1 MSDKTEQPT
10 PKRLR
15 ESREKGDVCKS
26 QDVPSALTVLALSIY
41 IVVMGRQLLE
51 SLLAMMEL
59 PMKLLSTPY
68 AEAAP
73 RAAEATFHIAVSIVA
88 PLVGLVMAVALVANL
103 GQVGILFAFKGAMPK
118 LENISPSKWF
128 QKVFSMRNLV
138 EFLKNIIK
146 VTVLGVT
153 VWVVMRDHLPTL
165 FAIQRG
171 TIWTLWE
178 VLGLALKDLLLM
190 AAGVFCV
197 IAAVDYLFQKWQYAK
212 NHMMSK
218 DEVKRE
224 YKEMEGDPQVKGKR
238 KQLHQEMISQNAL
251 GNVRKAKVLV
261 TNPTHYAVALDYE
274 KDRTPLPVI
283 LAKGEGFLAQRMIR
297 VAQEEGIPIMRNVPL
312 ARSLFENGTENAYI
326 PKDLIGPVAE
336 VLRWCSP
343 SSGNDERTGNEREA
357 RTSLRT
363 GVFGYPDQ
371 PLRRSGLGPPRQRR
385 QAVRPYQGR
394 RGPPKLCP
402 ARGSLRH
409 DAGQGGKPGVPP
421 LAAH

>member
-26 QDVPSALTVLALSIY
+26 QDVPSALTVLALSVY
-41 IVVMGRQLLE
+41 IVVMGGQLLE

-118 LENISPSKWF
+118 LENVSPSKWF
-128 QKVFSMRNLV
+128 QKVFSMKNLV

-171 TIWTLWE
+171 TIWTMWE
-178 VLGLALKDLLLM
+178 VLGMAVKDLLLM

-197 IAAVDYLFQKWQYAK
+197 IAAVDYLFQKWQYTK

-238 KQLHQEMISQNAL
+238 KQLHQEMLSQNAL

-312 ARSLFENGTENAYI
+312 SRILFENGTENAYI

-336 VLRWCSP
+336 VLRWVQ
-343 SSGNDERTGNEREA
+343 
-357 RTSLRT
+357 SL
-363 GVFGYPDQ
+363 Q
-371 PLRRSGLGPPRQRR
+371 RQ
-385 QAVRPYQGR
+385 
-394 RGPPKLCP
+394 
-402 ARGSLRH
+402 
-409 DAGQGGKPGVPP
+409 
-421 LAAH
+421 

>member
-26 QDVPSALTVLALSIY
+26 QDVPSALTVLALSVY
-41 IVVMGRQLLE
+41 IVVMGGHLLE

-73 RAAEATFHIAVSIVA
+73 RAAEATFHVAVSIVA

-118 LENISPSKWF
+118 LENVSPSKWF
-128 QKVFSMRNLV
+128 QKVFSMKNLV

-153 VWVVMRDHLPTL
+153 VWVVMRDQLPTL

-171 TIWTLWE
+171 TIWTMWE
-178 VLGLALKDLLLM
+178 VLGMAVKDLLLM

-197 IAAVDYLFQKWQYAK
+197 IAAVDYLFQKWQYTK

-238 KQLHQEMISQNAL
+238 KQLHQEMLSQNAL

-336 VLRWCSP
+336 VLRWVQ
-343 SSGNDERTGNEREA
+343 
-357 RTSLRT
+357 SL
-363 GVFGYPDQ
+363 Q
-371 PLRRSGLGPPRQRR
+371 RQ
-385 QAVRPYQGR
+385 
-394 RGPPKLCP
+394 
-402 ARGSLRH
+402 
-409 DAGQGGKPGVPP
+409 
-421 LAAH
+421 

>member
-1 MSDKTEQPT
+1 
-10 PKRLR
+10 
-15 ESREKGDVCKS
+15 
-26 QDVPSALTVLALSIY
+26 
-41 IVVMGRQLLE
+41 
-51 SLLAMMEL
+51 
-59 PMKLLSTPY
+59 
-68 AEAAP
+68 
-73 RAAEATFHIAVSIVA
+73 
-88 PLVGLVMAVALVANL
+88 MAVALVANL

-118 LENISPSKWF
+118 LENVSPSKWF
-128 QKVFSMRNLV
+128 QKVFSMKNLV

-171 TIWTLWE
+171 TIWTMWE
-178 VLGLALKDLLLM
+178 VLGMAVKDLLLM

-197 IAAVDYLFQKWQYAK
+197 IAAVDYLFQ
-212 NHMMSK
+212 
-218 DEVKRE
+218 KRE

-238 KQLHQEMISQNAL
+238 KQLHQEMLSQNAL

-336 VLRWCSP
+336 VLRWVQ
-343 SSGNDERTGNEREA
+343 
-357 RTSLRT
+357 SL
-363 GVFGYPDQ
+363 Q
-371 PLRRSGLGPPRQRR
+371 RQ
-385 QAVRPYQGR
+385 
-394 RGPPKLCP
+394 
-402 ARGSLRH
+402 
-409 DAGQGGKPGVPP
+409 
-421 LAAH
+421 

>member
-26 QDVPSALTVLALSIY
+26 QDVPSALTVLALSVY
-41 IVVMGRQLLE
+41 IVVMGGHLLE
-51 SLLAMMEL
+51 SLLAMVEGWVDCVVWRAGMAHL
-59 PMKLLSTPY
+59 PHI
-68 AEAAP
+68 AP

-118 LENISPSKWF
+118 LENVSPSKWF
-128 QKVFSMRNLV
+128 QKVFSMKNLV

-153 VWVVMRDHLPTL
+153 VWGVMRDHLPTL

-171 TIWTLWE
+171 TIWTMWE
-178 VLGLALKDLLLM
+178 VLGMAVKDLLLM

-197 IAAVDYLFQKWQYAK
+197 IAAVDYLFQKWQYTK

-238 KQLHQEMISQNAL
+238 KQLHQEMLSQNAL

-336 VLRWCSP
+336 VLRWVQ
-343 SSGNDERTGNEREA
+343 
-357 RTSLRT
+357 SL
-363 GVFGYPDQ
+363 Q
-371 PLRRSGLGPPRQRR
+371 RQ
-385 QAVRPYQGR
+385 
-394 RGPPKLCP
+394 
-402 ARGSLRH
+402 
-409 DAGQGGKPGVPP
+409 
-421 LAAH
+421 

>member
-26 QDVPSALTVLALSIY
+26 QDVPSALTVLALSVY
-41 IVVMGRQLLE
+41 IVVMGGHLLE
-51 SLLAMMEL
+51 SLLAMREL

-73 RAAEATFHIAVSIVA
+73 RAAEATFHVAVSIVA

-118 LENISPSKWF
+118 LENVSPSKWF
-128 QKVFSMRNLV
+128 QKVFS
-138 EFLKNIIK
+138 I
-146 VTVLGVT
+146 
-153 VWVVMRDHLPTL
+153 WVVMRDHLPTL

-171 TIWTLWE
+171 TIWTMWE
-178 VLGLALKDLLLM
+178 VLGMAVKDLLLM

-197 IAAVDYLFQKWQYAK
+197 IAAVDYLFQKWQYTK

-238 KQLHQEMISQNAL
+238 KQLHQEMLSQNAL

-336 VLRWCSP
+336 VLRWVQ
-343 SSGNDERTGNEREA
+343 
-357 RTSLRT
+357 SL
-363 GVFGYPDQ
+363 Q
-371 PLRRSGLGPPRQRR
+371 RQ
-385 QAVRPYQGR
+385 
-394 RGPPKLCP
+394 
-402 ARGSLRH
+402 
-409 DAGQGGKPGVPP
+409 
-421 LAAH
+421 

>member
-26 QDVPSALTVLALSIY
+26 QDVPSALTVLALSVY
-41 IVVMGRQLLE
+41 IVVMGGQLLE
-51 SLLAMMEL
+51 SLLAMVEGWVDCVVWRAGMAHL
-59 PMKLLSTPY
+59 P
-68 AEAAP
+68 
-73 RAAEATFHIAVSIVA
+73 HIEQLREMMGRERAVSIVA

-118 LENISPSKWF
+118 LENVSPSKWF
-128 QKVFSMRNLV
+128 QKVFSMKNLV

-171 TIWTLWE
+171 TIWTMWE
-178 VLGLALKDLLLM
+178 VLGMAVKDLLLM

-197 IAAVDYLFQKWQYAK
+197 IAAVDYLFQKWQYTK

-238 KQLHQEMISQNAL
+238 KQLHQEMLSQNAL

-336 VLRWCSP
+336 VLRWVQ
-343 SSGNDERTGNEREA
+343 
-357 RTSLRT
+357 SL
-363 GVFGYPDQ
+363 Q
-371 PLRRSGLGPPRQRR
+371 RQ
-385 QAVRPYQGR
+385 
-394 RGPPKLCP
+394 
-402 ARGSLRH
+402 
-409 DAGQGGKPGVPP
+409 
-421 LAAH
+421 

>member
-1 MSDKTEQPT
+1 
-10 PKRLR
+10 
-15 ESREKGDVCKS
+15 
-26 QDVPSALTVLALSIY
+26 
-41 IVVMGRQLLE
+41 
-51 SLLAMMEL
+51 
-59 PMKLLSTPY
+59 MKLLSTPY

-73 RAAEATFHIAVSIVA
+73 RAAEATFHVAVSIVA

-118 LENISPSKWF
+118 LENVSPSKWF
-128 QKVFSMRNLV
+128 QKVFSMKNLV

-171 TIWTLWE
+171 TIWTMWK
-178 VLGLALKDLLLM
+178 VLGMAVKDLLLM

-197 IAAVDYLFQKWQYAK
+197 IAAVDYLFQKWQYTK

-238 KQLHQEMISQNAL
+238 KQLHQEMLSQNAL

-336 VLRWCSP
+336 VLRWVQ
-343 SSGNDERTGNEREA
+343 
-357 RTSLRT
+357 SL
-363 GVFGYPDQ
+363 Q
-371 PLRRSGLGPPRQRR
+371 RQ
-385 QAVRPYQGR
+385 
-394 RGPPKLCP
+394 
-402 ARGSLRH
+402 
-409 DAGQGGKPGVPP
+409 
-421 LAAH
+421 

>member
-1 MSDKTEQPT
+1 MSSEKTEQPT

-15 ESREKGDVCKS
+15 ESREKGQVAKS
-26 QDVPSALTVLALSIY
+26 QDVPSALTVMAVAVY
-41 IVVMGRQLLE
+41 
-51 SLLAMMEL
+51 LLAMSSDMLNTLLAMGEAPMLLMDRPFEEAL
-59 PMKLLSTPY
+59 PLAVTSTLLC
-68 AEAAP
+68 AL
-73 RAAEATFHIAVSIVA
+73 R
-88 PLVGLVMAVALVANL
+88 VALPLIGMVMVVALCANMM
-103 GQVGILFAFKGAMPK
+103 QVGVLFSVQAAMPK
-118 LENISPSKWF
+118 LENLSMNKWF
-128 QKVFSMRNLV
+128 KQVFSLKNLV

-171 TIWTLWE
+171 TIWTMWE
-178 VLGLALKDLLLM
+178 VLGMAVKDLLLM

-197 IAAVDYLFQKWQYAK
+197 IAAVDYLFQKWQYTK

-238 KQLHQEMISQNAL
+238 KQLHQEMLSQNAL

-336 VLRWCSP
+336 VLRWVQ
-343 SSGNDERTGNEREA
+343 
-357 RTSLRT
+357 SL
-363 GVFGYPDQ
+363 Q
-371 PLRRSGLGPPRQRR
+371 RQ
-385 QAVRPYQGR
+385 
-394 RGPPKLCP
+394 
-402 ARGSLRH
+402 
-409 DAGQGGKPGVPP
+409 
-421 LAAH
+421 

>member
-26 QDVPSALTVLALSIY
+26 QDVPSALTVLALSVY
-41 IVVMGRQLLE
+41 IVVMGGHLLE

-118 LENISPSKWF
+118 LENVSPSKWF
-128 QKVFSMRNLV
+128 QKVFSMKNLV

-171 TIWTLWE
+171 TIWTMWE
-178 VLGLALKDLLLM
+178 VLGMAVKDLLLM

-197 IAAVDYLFQKWQYAK
+197 IAAGWLLWGCYGK
-212 NHMMSK
+212 
-218 DEVKRE
+218 KRRKLWLSLLSALLLTARWFLLNAPLW
-224 YKEMEGDPQVKGKR
+224 YGLVLLLGLPAGFASLAPLKGR
-238 KQLHQEMISQNAL
+238 GRFFWLLPLILDLTGLALCAAFPASFFLHLHTAL
-251 GNVRKAKVLV
+251 CSATL
-261 TNPTHYAVALDYE
+261 
-274 KDRTPLPVI
+274 PLYVGWLSGPSFSP
-283 LAKGEGFLAQRMIR
+283 K
-297 VAQEEGIPIMRNVPL
+297 
-312 ARSLFENGTENAYI
+312 ENAAKETE
-326 PKDLIGPVAE
+326 P
-336 VLRWCSP
+336 C
-343 SSGNDERTGNEREA
+343 
-357 RTSLRT
+357 
-363 GVFGYPDQ
+363 
-371 PLRRSGLGPPRQRR
+371 PPET
-385 QAVRPYQGR
+385 
-394 RGPPKLCP
+394 
-402 ARGSLRH
+402 
-409 DAGQGGKPGVPP
+409 
-421 LAAH
+421 

>member
-26 QDVPSALTVLALSIY
+26 QDVPSALTVLALSRLYCRDGGASAGIAA
-41 IVVMGRQLLE
+41 GDDGA
-51 SLLAMMEL
+51 SH
-59 PMKLLSTPY
+59 
-68 AEAAP
+68 EAAVHALRRG
-73 RAAEATFHIAVSIVA
+73 RAARREATFHVAVSIVA

-118 LENISPSKWF
+118 LENVSPSKWF
-128 QKVFSMRNLV
+128 QKVFSMKNLV

-171 TIWTLWE
+171 TIWTMWE
-178 VLGLALKDLLLM
+178 VLGMAVKDLLLM

-197 IAAVDYLFQKWQYAK
+197 IAAVDYLFQKWQYTK

-238 KQLHQEMISQNAL
+238 KQLHQEMLSQNAL

-336 VLRWCSP
+336 VLRWVQ
-343 SSGNDERTGNEREA
+343 
-357 RTSLRT
+357 SL
-363 GVFGYPDQ
+363 Q
-371 PLRRSGLGPPRQRR
+371 RQ
-385 QAVRPYQGR
+385 
-394 RGPPKLCP
+394 
-402 ARGSLRH
+402 
-409 DAGQGGKPGVPP
+409 
-421 LAAH
+421 